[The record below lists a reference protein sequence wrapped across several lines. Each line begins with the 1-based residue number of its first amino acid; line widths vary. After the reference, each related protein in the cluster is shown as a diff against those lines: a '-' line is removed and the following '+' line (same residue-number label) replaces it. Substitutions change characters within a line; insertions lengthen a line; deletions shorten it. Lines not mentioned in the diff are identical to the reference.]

1 MFALTNTVAMFILLD
16 MSSKYRTSDRKT
28 TRAIALVCLADALV
42 GTSFGAIA
50 VAGGLPP
57 WVPVALSVLVFA
69 GGAQFAAV
77 AVVLTGGGQLAA
89 LATGL
94 VLNARHLP
102 FGFAVAD
109 AIEGRWR
116 TKLVGAHLM
125 IDESVAFT
133 LAESDPRQ
141 RRRVYW
147 TTGIGLFVCWNLAV
161 LLGALAGGAVG
172 SPEALGLDAA
182 FPTVLLAL
190 VLPALT
196 DRRIR
201 NAAVAGAVLAVAATP
216 FLPAGV
222 PVLLALAALVL
233 VGRETTPVASRAAA

>member
-1 MFALTNTVAMFILLD
+1 MV
-16 MSSKYRTSDRKT
+16 
-28 TRAIALVCLADALV
+28 
-42 GTSFGAIA
+42 A
-50 VAGGLPP
+50 VA
-57 WVPVALSVLVFA
+57 
-69 GGAQFAAV
+69 
-77 AVVLTGGGQLAA
+77 
-89 LATGL
+89 AT
-94 VLNARHLP
+94 
-102 FGFAVAD
+102 
-109 AIEGRWR
+109 
-116 TKLVGAHLM
+116 T
-125 IDESVAFT
+125 
-133 LAESDPRQ
+133 
-141 RRRVYW
+141 
-147 TTGIGLFVCWNLAV
+147 TTGIGLFACWNLAV
-161 LLGALAGGAVG
+161 LLGALVGGAVG